1 MAVYVD
7 DAIWWHAGRKWC
19 HMLAD
24 SEDELHRFAARLGLK
39 RSSYQGPPVTK
50 NPHYDLT
57 AYERDLAIR
66 LGANAVTRHEI
77 VAILRRLRAGSGK
90 PTDG

>member
-7 DAIWWHAGRKWC
+7 DPIWPHAGRLWC

-24 SEDELHRFAARLGLK
+24 SEDELHAFAARLGLK

-57 AYERDLAIR
+57 AFERNRALRI
-66 LGANAVTRHEI
+66 GAVAVTRHEI
-77 VAILRRLRAGSGK
+77 VQILRRLRAEAAERG
-90 PTDG
+90 

>member
-7 DAIWWHAGRKWC
+7 DPIWPLAGRLWC

-24 SEDELHRFAARLGLK
+24 SEDELHAFAANLGLK

-57 AYERDLAIR
+57 AFERNRAVR
-66 LGANAVTRHEI
+66 LGAVPVTRHEI
-77 VAILRRLRAGSGK
+77 VRILRRLRAEAAERG
-90 PTDG
+90 